1 MTTPSQTRIPQ
12 VQYELVVFNT
22 SGIELIVNPSWI
34 TYVERSPDFTLDK
47 FALPSTKIDD
57 VRGSGDIHDVYNPF
71 REMLTEALTH
81 AIQTDSRYSSMPQS
95 DALKQLVEDYTRA
108 QLQGSATL
116 LEKLD
121 DAVISRFRG
130 NVLADYDGHRLPR
143 RAYGAKQDLS
153 DEERGMVADQLVEHL
168 IVESVSQPV
177 RRVYGLYTMHREDY
191 QVVMEP
197 VIREFITRFN
207 KMIESG
213 SLHILAT
220 KKALDFAAGLDGM
233 LNKEHGINL

>member
-1 MTTPSQTRIPQ
+1 MTRIPQ
-12 VQYELVVFNT
+12 VQYEPVVFNT

-34 TYVERSPDFTLDK
+34 TYVDVGQGFTLDK
-47 FALPSTKIDD
+47 FKLLATKIDD
-57 VRGSGDIHDVYNPF
+57 VHGSGDIHGVYNPF
-71 REMLTEALTH
+71 REMLTEALAHQLKTNPK
-81 AIQTDSRYSSMPQS
+81 YSSMPQS
-95 DALKQLVEDYTRA
+95 DALKKLVEDYTRA

-121 DAVISRFRG
+121 DAVISRFKG

-143 RAYGAKQDLS
+143 RAYGAKQDLT
-153 DEERGMVADQLVEHL
+153 DKERGIVADQLVEHL
-168 IVESVSQPV
+168 IVERASQPV
-177 RRVYGLYTMHREDY
+177 RRVYGLHTMHREDY

-233 LNKEHGINL
+233 LNKEHDINL

>member
-1 MTTPSQTRIPQ
+1 MNTPSQTRIPQ
-12 VQYELVVFNT
+12 VQYELVVFGT
-22 SGIELIVNPSWI
+22 SEIKLVVNPSCI
-34 TYVERSPDFTLDK
+34 TYVERGPDFTLDK
-47 FALPSTKIDD
+47 FLLPSTRIDD
-57 VRGSGDIHDVYNPF
+57 VHGSGDIHDVYNPF

-81 AIQTDSRYSSMPQS
+81 TLKTDSRYSGMPQS
-95 DALKQLVEDYTRA
+95 DALKKLVEDYTRA

-121 DAVISRFRG
+121 DAFISGFKG
-130 NVLADYDGHRLPR
+130 NVLAGYDCHRLPR
-143 RAYGAKQDLS
+143 RAYGAKQDLT

-168 IVESVSQPV
+168 IVERVSLPV

-233 LNKEHGINL
+233 LNKGHEINL